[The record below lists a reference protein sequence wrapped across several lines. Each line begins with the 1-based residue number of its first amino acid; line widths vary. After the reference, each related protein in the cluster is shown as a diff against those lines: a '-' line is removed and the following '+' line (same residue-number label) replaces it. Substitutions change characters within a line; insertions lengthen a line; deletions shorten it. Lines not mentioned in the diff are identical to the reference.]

1 MQPIGS
7 KVETNSIL
15 TLQAADLAT
24 EVAAVDSRTAEA
36 VVGVE
41 WMVEWS
47 LSARF

>member
-24 EVAAVDSRTAEA
+24 EVAAVDSRTEA

-41 WMVEWS
+41 
-47 LSARF
+47 